1 MCGIGG
7 MLGQTDDAVLQR
19 MISLLKH
26 RGPDGEGS
34 WISADKKIG
43 FAHKRLAI
51 IDTTEGGSQPMS
63 LTNGNGEVRLVITYN
78 GEIYNF
84 KELRE
89 ELISDGLRFTTQS
102 DTEVLLH
109 LYDRF
114 GSAMVARLRGM
125 FAFAIWDN
133 EKQKLFVMENL
144 LFWCVVRSKSDSALP
159 CVHVIRCN
167 FIAHQGG
174 DEQQRTSARMFTS
187 NSLKT

>member
-1 MCGIGG
+1 MCGITAIYSYRTGSS
-7 MLGQTDDAVLQR
+7 LVDPRELAK
-19 MISLLKH
+19 ISDQMAA

-133 EKQKLFVMENL
+133 EKQKLWKL
-144 LFWCVVRSKSDSALP
+144 KLFR
-159 CVHVIRCN
+159 
-167 FIAHQGG
+167 F
-174 DEQQRTSARMFTS
+174 
-187 NSLKT
+187 